1 MTEQSPYLLVASMD
15 VDPARESL
23 FNEVY
28 DREHVP
34 SLSRVPGIRAI
45 ARYERIELTMSIG
58 GELRQMQSDAPRYH
72 AIYDLD
78 NPDVVKSAEWAEAV
92 ERGRWPGEVRPFT
105 TNRRHLLLRRL

>member
-1 MTEQSPYLLVASMD
+1 MD
-15 VDPARESL
+15 VDPAHENL

-34 SLSRVPGIRAI
+34 NLSRVPGIDAI

-58 GELRQMQSDAPRYH
+58 GELKKMQSDAPRYY
-72 AIYDLD
+72 AMYDLE
-78 NPDVVKSAEWAEAV
+78 NPDVLKGAEWAEAV